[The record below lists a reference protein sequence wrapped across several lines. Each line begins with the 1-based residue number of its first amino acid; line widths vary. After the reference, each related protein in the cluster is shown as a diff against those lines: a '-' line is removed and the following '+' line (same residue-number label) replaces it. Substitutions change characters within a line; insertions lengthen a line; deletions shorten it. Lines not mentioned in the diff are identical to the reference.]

1 MILTKEEFQKQFEYN
16 SLPAVHR
23 LIREGKIK
31 ARSDGMID
39 TEDSENQEF
48 CQKRKLKIDKK
59 NAVKPAKKTETK
71 TANIKSADQLS
82 LEIDILNSKL
92 EERTSRVELLNIKIA
107 KEKGQ
112 LIETDVLNRCIRMAF
127 DDMIK
132 SLTEFPNIYASEI
145 IGIVKAEENPK
156 EILVEYLTQKVTSSI
171 KMGLENARQAAKKY
185 YKG

>member
-1 MILTKEEFQKQFEYN
+1 MILTKEEFQQYFEYN

-23 LIREGKIK
+23 LIREGKIV
-31 ARSDGMID
+31 ARGDGTID
-39 TEDSENQEF
+39 TDAKENKEF
-48 CQKRKLKIDKK
+48 CQKRKQKIDKK
-59 NAVKPAKKTETK
+59 NAAKPAKKTEAK
-71 TANIKSADQLS
+71 PANIKTADQLS

-92 EERTSRVELLNIKIA
+92 EERASRVELLNLKIA

-112 LIETDVLNRCIRMAF
+112 LIETDVLNRCIRAAF

-132 SLTEFPNIYASEI
+132 SLTEFPNIYASEV

-156 EILVEYLTQKVTSSI
+156 EILVEYLTQKITSTI
-171 KMGLENARQAAKKY
+171 KMGLENARQAARKY